1 MEKIRMSLPT
11 SFPSTLLPLDSPGQV
26 TTFYAYEGGPARNG
40 LLAAMALQLA
50 GDSAGAPVLVIDWD
64 LESPSLHR
72 YFGALHN
79 GADADD
85 DDEEPPGLVEY
96 VDALRDEL
104 RRRRG
109 AREDGSA
116 TSAAGPASVS
126 AMAAAA
132 TAAET
137 VADAVLDAVDW
148 RAHIGRADGR
158 RPLYLMRAGRF
169 DDDYAERAGR
179 LDWVALFDACP
190 ALLRRFAAR
199 MAGHFRHVLVACR
212 AGRSS
217 SVSACTTLVP
227 DRLVG
232 LFTPAPGSLD
242 GLEGVVRRAIEYRCT
257 HEDEQRP
264 LLVYPVACSADGA
277 RSDPGQFWRRGDAN
291 QGLAGY
297 QPRLEA
303 LLRSVYGMG
312 RLRLESWFDEVQLP
326 LSDAVA
332 AFDPHAGPGFGIGGG
347 ALAHP
352 VSCLLSWFAHG
363 CLPWQ
368 SLAEVRLR
376 AALARARAQ
385 ADAEPNTA
393 AAGHLAARLMR
404 LGQLCHEEGRAAEAG
419 ELLRESLALRSATLG
434 DDHPDARAALA
445 ALAALHLASA
455 ELDAARRDYELLVQR
470 SARDAGAEHPD
481 TLAARSGLACVLGRL
496 GEGERALALHEQVVA
511 ACERLWG
518 DAHPATL
525 DSLEALAVTLGGQ
538 HENDRARVL
547 FERVLDGRR
556 RLQGGEHEDTLR
568 CAERLARLLGQMGD
582 LGNARRLLEGA
593 LRARERQDGGHVLPT
608 QRTRQALAE
617 IFAAQGD
624 MAAVRSIQDALA
636 WPRGHEL
643 DREAGAHSA
652 LDSLQNKCAQLKD
665 LVDREDQHE
674 ARVLADKLRHTVPWP
689 AVALPL
695 RKLMTALIEQV
706 YLQEGDK
713 DAALAFN
720 KDLLSS
726 LEGALSQAGRGH
738 PPGLH

>member
-1 MEKIRMSLPT
+1 
-11 SFPSTLLPLDSPGQV
+11 
-26 TTFYAYEGGPARNG
+26 ARNG

-50 GDSAGAPVLVIDWD
+50 GDTAGAPVLVIDWD

-79 GADADD
+79 GGDAADADHAD
-85 DDEEPPGLVEY
+85 DSEPPGLVEY
-96 VDALRDEL
+96 IDALRGEL

-116 TSAAGPASVS
+116 TSATS
-126 AMAAAA
+126 AEA
-132 TAAET
+132 

-148 RAHIGRADGR
+148 RAYIGRADGR

-199 MAGHFRHVLVACR
+199 MASHFRHVLVACR
-212 AGRSS
+212 AGRSA

-277 RSDPGQFWRRGDAN
+277 RSDPAQSWRRGDAS
-291 QGLAGY
+291 QGQAGY
-297 QPRLEA
+297 QQRLEA
-303 LLRSVYGMG
+303 LLRNMYGIS

-326 LSDAVA
+326 LCDC
-332 AFDPHAGPGFGIGGG
+332 PGLGIGVG

-363 CLPWQ
+363 GLPWQ

-376 AALARARAQ
+376 AALARAAAQ
-385 ADAEPNTA
+385 ADAGPDA
-393 AAGHLAARLMR
+393 ALAGKLMR
-404 LGQLCHEEGRAAEAG
+404 LGLLCQEEGPTGEAG
-419 ELLRESLALRSATLG
+419 ELLRESLALRCATLG
-434 DDHPDARAALA
+434 DEHPDARAVLA

-470 SARDAGAEHPD
+470 SARGAGTDHPD
-481 TLAARSGLACVLGRL
+481 TLAARSGLACVLGCL

-518 DAHPATL
+518 EVHPATL
-525 DSLEALAVTLGGQ
+525 DSVEALAVTLGGQ

-593 LRARERQDGGHVLPT
+593 LRARERHDGGYASSTL
-608 QRTRQALAE
+608 RTRQALAE

-624 MAAVRSIQDALA
+624 MAAVRSIQDTPT
-636 WPRGHEL
+636 WPRGQEF
-643 DREAGAHSA
+643 DPGSGEAGRQSA
-652 LDSLQNKCAQLKD
+652 FDSLQTKCAQLKD
-665 LVDREDQHE
+665 LVDREDRHE
-674 ARVLADKLRHTVPWP
+674 ARVLADKLRHSVPWP
-689 AVALPL
+689 SVALPL

-726 LEGALSQAGRGH
+726 LEGALSQAGRGQV
-738 PPGLH
+738 PGLY